1 MTRPP
6 ARRLLMTALCGLFA
20 LLFAGLGV
28 WQVER
33 LQWKLALI
41 RTVDARLAAAPVATP
56 PRSAWASLDPKALEY
71 RKLKLTG
78 RFDLSRTTRVDA
90 LTDLGPG
97 WWVLTPFV
105 TADGTILVN
114 RGFVPKTPVRQTDP
128 QGPVI
133 ITGLLRASEPGG
145 RFLRANDPGANL
157 FYSRDVA
164 AIASARGL
172 RDVAPFFVD
181 AAAGRD
187 PAEWPRG
194 GLTVVRFRNT
204 HLIYALTWFGLSAL
218 SIFGLVLIW
227 RRPARSA

>member
-1 MTRPP
+1 
-6 ARRLLMTALCGLFA
+6 MTALCGLFA

-41 RTVDARLAAAPVATP
+41 RTVDARLVAAAVVP
-56 PRSAWASLDPKALEY
+56 PPSTTWGRLDPKALEY
-71 RKLKLTG
+71 SRLRLTG
-78 RFDLSRTTRVDA
+78 RFDYPRTTRVDA

-97 WWVLTPFV
+97 WWLLTPLD

-114 RGFVPKTPVRQTDP
+114 RGFVPKAPVRQTDP
-128 QGPVI
+128 QGPVSV
-133 ITGLLRASEPGG
+133 TGLLRASEPGG
-145 RFLRANDPGANL
+145 RFLRANDPHANL

-164 AIASARGL
+164 AIARARGL

-181 AAAGRD
+181 AAAD
-187 PAEWPRG
+187 EDSAAWPRG

-227 RRPARSA
+227 RRPARPA